1 MEKQQENR
9 IYTFPQDES
18 RPRRQSSWK
27 LNEEWL
33 LLTVRGIGITL
44 LLLGL
49 WAAAYVMLE
58 ALQLYRDPARVEQ
71 LAGAIE
77 HGSNLDRTLAPRTGE
92 DSADKTLRLSYFFA
106 WVITLMLLII
116 TSMIASSAIKT
127 GGDLVL
133 QDKRTTG
140 VLQKLAGEL
149 NALRNNIRN
158 RNQE

>member
-18 RPRRQSSWK
+18 RPRQQSSWK
-27 LNEEWL
+27 LNEDWL
-33 LLTVRGIGITL
+33 LLTIRGIGISL

-58 ALQLYRDPARVEQ
+58 ALQLYSDPARVEQ
-71 LAGAIE
+71 LATAIE
-77 HGSNLDRTLAPRTGE
+77 QGSNLDRTLAPQAG
-92 DSADKTLRLSYFFA
+92 SADSTLRLSYFFA

-116 TSMIASSAIKT
+116 TSMIAFSAIKT

-149 NALRNNIRN
+149 SALRNTMRN
-158 RNQE
+158 RNQD